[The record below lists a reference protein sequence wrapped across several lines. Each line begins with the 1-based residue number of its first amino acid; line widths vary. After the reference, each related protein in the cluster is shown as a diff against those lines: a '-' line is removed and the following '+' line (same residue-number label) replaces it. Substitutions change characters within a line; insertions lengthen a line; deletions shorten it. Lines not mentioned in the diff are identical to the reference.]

1 MPFKALMQDRTYFL
15 LKRLHSLAGVVPLAG
30 FVVFHLYEN
39 SHSVAGQAAFNGTVA
54 SIRSQPYLYALEIG
68 LLTPLLFH
76 AVMGIWLARAA
87 KYNLGNYPTARN
99 FAYALQ
105 RATGIILL
113 FFIAFHL
120 YTTRFAGIPSD
131 QMFQHLAGE
140 FGHPLLAG
148 FYVLGI
154 LSAAYHLSNGLWGFG
169 VSWGILSGQKS
180 MDLAWKAC
188 MGLGL
193 VVALMGLNALAGF
206 EGKGVDWLQHD
217 KTQAPAAALAV
228 PAQTQPMAP
237 VQSQPLPTP

>member
-39 SHSVAGQAAFNGTVA
+39 SHSVAGQAAFNETVA
-54 SIRSQPYLYALEIG
+54 SIRSQLYFLELG

-76 AVMGIWLARAA
+76 AAMGIWLARAA
-87 KYNLGNYPTARN
+87 KYNLGNYPTSRN
-99 FAYALQ
+99 IGYALQ

-131 QMFQHLAGE
+131 QMFQHLAEE

-148 FYVLGI
+148 FYILGI

-193 VVALMGLNALAGF
+193 AVALMGLNALAGF
-206 EGKGVDWLQHD
+206 EGKGLDWFQHD
-217 KTQAPAAALAV
+217 KTQPAPLSASAAPEAPAAA
-228 PAQTQPMAP
+228 P
-237 VQSQPLPTP
+237 QSQPQPTP